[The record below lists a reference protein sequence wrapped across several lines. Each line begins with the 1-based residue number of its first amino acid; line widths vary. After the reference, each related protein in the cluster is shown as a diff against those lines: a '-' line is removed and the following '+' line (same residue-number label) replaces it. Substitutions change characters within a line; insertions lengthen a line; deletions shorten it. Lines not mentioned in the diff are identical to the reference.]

1 VAVVENKA
9 LVQRVLAAYAQS
21 DLEPLLQVID
31 PNVVWISQ
39 GPAQHYAFGGK
50 HVGRA
55 GVLAAMSK
63 LAMDYE
69 LHSYNVVELVGEGEV
84 VWMTAQV
91 DFTHRASKQRLAF
104 PIVSRWQIR
113 DGQVRSVTE
122 YYDSASL
129 LLLEGQ
135 LEPVVRSA

>member
-1 VAVVENKA
+1 MSAADNKA

-31 PNVVWISQ
+31 PNVIWISQ
-39 GPAQHYAFGGK
+39 GPVQHYAFGGM
-50 HVGRA
+50 HSGRA

-63 LAMDYE
+63 LAMAYQ
-69 LHSYNVVELVGEGEV
+69 LHSYNVVELVGEGDV

-91 DFTHRASKQRLAF
+91 DFTHRRSKQRLAF
-104 PIVSRWQIR
+104 PIVSRWQVR
-113 DGQVRSVTE
+113 DGRVLSVTE

-129 LLLEGQ
+129 LLQEGQ
-135 LEPVVRSA
+135 LAPAQRSA

>member
-1 VAVVENKA
+1 MSVAENKA

-31 PNVVWISQ
+31 PDVIWISQ
-39 GPAQHYAFGGK
+39 GPAQHYAFGGR
-50 HVGRA
+50 HIGRA

-63 LAMDYE
+63 LAMEYQLHDYN
-69 LHSYNVVELVGEGEV
+69 LVELIGEGEV

-91 DFTHRASKQRLAF
+91 DFTHRKSKRRLTF
-104 PIVSRWQIR
+104 PLVSRWQIR
-113 DGQVRSVTE
+113 GGRVLALTE

-129 LLLEGQ
+129 LLQEGQ
-135 LEPVVRSA
+135 LEPAARSA